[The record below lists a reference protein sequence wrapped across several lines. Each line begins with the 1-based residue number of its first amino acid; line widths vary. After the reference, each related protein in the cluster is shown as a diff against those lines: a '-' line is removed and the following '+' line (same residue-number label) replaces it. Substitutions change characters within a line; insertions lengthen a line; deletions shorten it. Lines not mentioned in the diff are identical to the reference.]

1 MVLNR
6 AEQLSPDG
14 FIWDYVVLDEG
25 HTIKN
30 YSAQISQ
37 AVRMLRSKRRLVMTG
52 TPITNS
58 LQELWS
64 IMDWACQGKL
74 LGTKKAFQVE
84 FEDNIIR
91 GSDKQASDFEKELG
105 SKIAETLRD
114 LIAPH
119 ILRREKKDYLEKTSA
134 PASSTV
140 ATAASTPKSPEK
152 ITARKNDLVVWLK
165 LTNFQLRIYKMFLES
180 DEVKETLN
188 SSKSPLA
195 AIGIMQKICCH
206 PSLLKETN
214 KTTDR
219 LDLSFLKD
227 RGNMVEKSTK
237 MIFLLAILRRLIR
250 GGHRTL
256 IFSRSVQMLNIIEK
270 CFDDAGISSLRIDG
284 SLKVSER
291 LEIISKFTKD
301 TSISCFLLTTQ
312 VGAVGLNLVSAD
324 RVIIC
329 N

>member
-1 MVLNR
+1 MRRHGPWKDNTSLHLPRGPHARKGLKKALIVVPLSVMHQWKEELARWAPGVPVTLFHGSCRPRRPGSRPGVWITTYGMVLNR

-114 LIAPH
+114 LITPH

-140 ATAASTPKSPEK
+140 VTTAASTPKSPEK
-152 ITARKNDLVVWLK
+152 YKKMMAQVEAQLAKLK
-165 LTNFQLRIYKMFLES
+165 
-180 DEVKETLN
+180 
-188 SSKSPLA
+188 
-195 AIGIMQKICCH
+195 
-206 PSLLKETN
+206 
-214 KTTDR
+214 
-219 LDLSFLKD
+219 
-227 RGNMVEKSTK
+227 
-237 MIFLLAILRRLIR
+237 
-250 GGHRTL
+250 
-256 IFSRSVQMLNIIEK
+256 
-270 CFDDAGISSLRIDG
+270 
-284 SLKVSER
+284 
-291 LEIISKFTKD
+291 
-301 TSISCFLLTTQ
+301 
-312 VGAVGLNLVSAD
+312 
-324 RVIIC
+324 
-329 N
+329 